1 MNAAG
6 QSTTTRADAGGHD
19 AVVGEPAPA
28 FTAPASTG
36 KVLTLDDFV
45 GKVPVALTFAGT
57 LDEHDVD
64 ALISGFN
71 DVFAEFGQHH
81 VQVLI
86 VTAEHRNTVRRRR
99 KQGANVPLLAD
110 DDGQLLERYAASA
123 TFPATVVIDESAVV
137 TQLIEG
143 GTPDEHVAAV
153 RALARQASKE
163 VEQ

>member
-6 QSTTTRADAGGHD
+6 RSTTTRAD
-19 AVVGEPAPA
+19 V
-28 FTAPASTG
+28 
-36 KVLTLDDFV
+36 
-45 GKVPVALTFAGT
+45 
-57 LDEHDVD
+57 
-64 ALISGFN
+64 
-71 DVFAEFGQHH
+71 
-81 VQVLI
+81 
-86 VTAEHRNTVRRRR
+86 AEHRNTVRRRR
-99 KQGANVPLLAD
+99 KQGTNVPLLAD